1 MLRADEDDRMLFL
14 HNEFLLYFFK
24 YKWNKKI
31 GQMWT
36 KISNFVQFNST
47 KHLLQCKF
55 KYNDNTIEI

>member
-1 MLRADEDDRMLFL
+1 MRRADEDGRMFFL
-14 HNEFLLYFFK
+14 HEELLLHILK
-24 YKWNKKI
+24 RKWNRET

-36 KISNFVQFNST
+36 KISNFVQFSNE